1 MIYRVVHVTE
11 YQYAEPVSTSH
22 HQLFL
27 SPRPA
32 LNQTTDAETITITPQ
47 PVARRERVDS
57 FGNRCTHIEM
67 QAPHRQLHVESRF
80 NVDVRA
86 PAAPPMSSPP
96 WEEVRD
102 CLRRPRT
109 PALLD
114 ACGFSFESP
123 QVQLLPQAR
132 VYAQESFTPGRPL
145 IEALLDLTQ
154 RIHGEFTYDSR
165 ATTVSTP
172 VAQVMSHRRGVCQD
186 FAHLQIACLRTL
198 GLAARYVS
206 GYLMTTPPPGR
217 PRLVGADASHAW
229 LSVYNSHSGWI
240 DVDPTNNVIPSDHH
254 ITVAW
259 GRDFSDVTPMRGVIL
274 GGGAHDVRVAVD
286 VVPTTTAET
295 ATALS

>member
-1 MIYRVVHVTE
+1 VIYRVVHVTE

-27 SPRPA
+27 APRPA
-32 LNQTTDAETITITPQ
+32 LNQTTDAGSITITPQ
-47 PVARRERVDS
+47 PVAWRERVDY

-86 PAAPPMSSPP
+86 PAAPPSSSPS
-96 WEEVRD
+96 WEEVRES
-102 CLRRPRT
+102 LKRPRT

-132 VYAQESFTPGRPL
+132 AYAQESFTPGRPL
-145 IEALLDLTQ
+145 IEALLELTG
-154 RIHGEFTYDSR
+154 RIHGEFKYDSH

-186 FAHLQIACLRTL
+186 FAHLQIACLRAL

-286 VVPTTTAET
+286 VVPATTGET
-295 ATALS
+295 ATVPS